1 MLTKQLNAPKMT
13 FPRMFFYIL
22 QRHLYRICSPESSVF
37 HHEWYSN
44 TPEDGV
50 NEKKGKHTHKSHRTL
65 YFRLSI
71 SHKKWLRKRS
81 NSLNT
86 V

>member
-13 FPRMFFYIL
+13 FPIMFFYIL

-37 HHEWYSN
+37 PHERHSN
-44 TPEDGV
+44 TPKDGV
-50 NEKKGKHTHKSHRTL
+50 NVKKSTHTHKSHRTL

-71 SHKKWLRKRS
+71 SQKK
-81 NSLNT
+81 
-86 V
+86 